1 MIFLSLSGRPIVI
14 AKLVMNMYI
23 AGWKREGSKL
33 NRIQKQ
39 LEGFTFTSRSLL
51 NLFHN
56 AQVGCEVT
64 EHADFISVLLLM

>member
-1 MIFLSLSGRPIVI
+1 MIFLSFIIGTY
-14 AKLVMNMYI
+14 NCDCQI